1 MYREKLVKIRT
12 GCYGVAVCGT
22 RLVDHLMEDPPVYL
36 DTLDVRWLSFLRS
49 CRHLIF
55 DVQLD
60 MVVGCTLM
68 IPHVPDSRPRA
79 LLPVLLSASAKS
91 IGDFQN

>member
-12 GCYGVAVCGT
+12 DCYGVAVCGT
-22 RLVDHLMEDPPVYL
+22 RLVDDMMEDTPVYL
-36 DTLDVRWLSFLRS
+36 DTLDLHWLSFLRS

-55 DVQLD
+55 EIKLD
-60 MVVGCTLM
+60 MVVGCPLM
-68 IPHVPDSRPRA
+68 IPPVLDSRPRSR
-79 LLPVLLSASAKS
+79 LPVLLSASAKL